1 MITLL
6 AQGYVTLISN
16 DLLIFTPLL
25 ISSFLQIELIGL
37 AFFTIYFLNLAKTFP
52 SLEQTIRYLLYANI
66 IASLTVPFAS
76 ELQILSMIFMNGL
89 YLMLIY
95 VGFKSY
101 FTGYKP
107 ALYYLIA
114 TGMALISIITYSF
127 MNQGVFLSFNI
138 YSYNLMTFGLIWDIL
153 FLSLALAYRIKLL
166 QEENKSKE
174 SLLFIKSRQETI
186 GELTGNIAHQW
197 KSPLAELGAIIA
209 NIEAKLRFAT
219 ISKEELLDQLTLS
232 KTILRHSAD
241 TVDTF
246 QSFFQNLHTQ
256 ELFCINDE
264 IKRTIAF
271 VEQSLKNNNITVH
284 FEEKIH
290 DVKLSGNSNEF
301 AQIILNI
308 LMNAKDALVAQN
320 REHKKIKIT
329 LHQYPDGFKL
339 EIHDNG
345 GGIKIKPIE
354 SIFDSYVTNKPQG
367 TGVGLFIVKTIVEQK
382 FGGKIN
388 VYNTKDGAYFEIK
401 V

>member
-1 MITLL
+1 M
-6 AQGYVTLISN
+6 
-16 DLLIFTPLL
+16 D
-25 ISSFLQIELIGL
+25 
-37 AFFTIYFLNLAKTFP
+37 
-52 SLEQTIRYLLYANI
+52 
-66 IASLTVPFAS
+66 
-76 ELQILSMIFMNGL
+76 
-89 YLMLIY
+89 
-95 VGFKSY
+95 GF
-101 FTGYKP
+101 KP
-107 ALYYLIA
+107 ALFYLMA
-114 TGMALISIITYSF
+114 TGMSNMLMILF
-127 MNQGVFLSFNI
+127 VVVNQGDGINYSLFSINLPNI
-138 YSYNLMTFGLIWDIL
+138 ALVWEMIL
-153 FLSLALAYRIKLL
+153 LSLALAYRIKLL

-174 SLLFIKSRQETI
+174 SLLFIKSRQEAI

-320 REHKKIKIT
+320 REDKKIKIT

-367 TGVGLFIVKTIVEQK
+367 TGVGLFIVKTIVEHK
-382 FGGKIN
+382 FGGKIK
-388 VYNTKDGAYFEIK
+388 VYNTKDGACFEITILQQIHIENQ
-401 V
+401 